1 MQLLMLYWCFTDAL
15 RMQQAVD
22 PTTGQALERA
32 LLMLP
37 WCFTDALLM
46 QQVVD
51 PTTGQAVAALNE
63 LEFVHGEIF
72 ANIWFT
78 DRCVPILNPIVK

>member
-1 MQLLMLYWCFTDAL
+1 
-15 RMQQAVD
+15 
-22 PTTGQALERA
+22 
-32 LLMLP
+32 
-37 WCFTDALLM
+37 M

-63 LEFVHGEIF
+63 LEFVHGEVL

-78 DRCVPILNPIVK
+78 DRCVPILNPIVKQVFFFFVQINQHLL